1 MDGYS
6 IRVAAKE
13 LAKRHESRKILIT
26 LSDGLPNGP
35 ANYTGTRGENDVS
48 EAVTS
53 ARNDG
58 ISLFNIYFA
67 ESASERSEYLPGFK
81 KMYKEKGIISC
92 APKDI
97 GHELLR
103 VIKRELRK

>member
-1 MDGYS
+1 MEITSNTYLSLSSNYS
-6 IRVAAKE
+6 GQRA
-13 LAKRHESRKILIT
+13 
-26 LSDGLPNGP
+26 
-35 ANYTGTRGENDVS
+35 ENDVS
-48 EAVTS
+48 EAVTE
-53 ARNDG
+53 ARNNG

-67 ESASERSEYLPGFK
+67 ESAGERNEYLAGFK
-81 KMYKEKGIISC
+81 KMYKNKGIISC